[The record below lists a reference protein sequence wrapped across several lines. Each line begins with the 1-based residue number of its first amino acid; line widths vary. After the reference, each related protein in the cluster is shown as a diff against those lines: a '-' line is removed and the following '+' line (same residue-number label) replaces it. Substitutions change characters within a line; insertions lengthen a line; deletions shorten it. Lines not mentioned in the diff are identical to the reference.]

1 MASSNR
7 IVRPVAWLGLVV
19 AALSLLAVAAFDQ
32 GGVETD
38 TERIQRLN
46 ESFACPECDGESVA
60 ESNAAV
66 SATIRQRIAE
76 QVTAG
81 ATDEEIRDELLG
93 AYGAAVL
100 LNPPADGFAALIWI
114 LPVVVAVF
122 GAMGAG
128 LALSRR
134 ASVDRAPT
142 EEDRELLRLARQKL
156 ASDGSSAG
164 TAAGATARDDA

>member
-1 MASSNR
+1 MASSKP
-7 IVRPVAWLGLVV
+7 IVRPIAWLGLLV
-19 AALSLLAVAAFDQ
+19 AALALLTVAAVDQ

-38 TERIQRLN
+38 NERIQRLN

-76 QVTAG
+76 QVATG
-81 ATDEEIRDELLG
+81 ATDEEIRDDLLG
-93 AYGAAVL
+93 AYGASVL
-100 LNPPADGFAALIWI
+100 LNPPAEGFAALIWI

-134 ASVDRAPT
+134 NGVDRSPT
-142 EEDRELLRLARQKL
+142 EEDRELLQRAREQLTSGPPVAEKGPP
-156 ASDGSSAG
+156 DGA
-164 TAAGATARDDA
+164 